1 MKMKLYSTLW
11 QDEKINQ
18 TESEVVVTDESAE
31 SRAVEMQV
39 VNVYPQVTYQTIFG
53 FGGAMTE
60 AAGYALAQLSE
71 EDLKA
76 ALKASFG
83 EGGKLDPFLAAWM
96 PNIVLTI
103 WGMILYYKKVFTI
116 E

>member
-60 AAGYALAQLSE
+60 AAVGSA
-71 EDLKA
+71 
-76 ALKASFG
+76 F
-83 EGGKLDPFLAAWM
+83 
-96 PNIVLTI
+96 
-103 WGMILYYKKVFTI
+103 
-116 E
+116 

>member
-39 VNVYPQVTYQTIFG
+39 VNV
-53 FGGAMTE
+53 
-60 AAGYALAQLSE
+60 
-71 EDLKA
+71 
-76 ALKASFG
+76 
-83 EGGKLDPFLAAWM
+83 
-96 PNIVLTI
+96 
-103 WGMILYYKKVFTI
+103 
-116 E
+116 